1 MHAASGAALASEI
14 AKADRFIPSLSASAV
29 DTLLRRKE
37 LQAAKARLL
46 AAEYLLDMCERR
58 LFRQLGYSSVMHYGT
73 HALGLSPRD
82 VWDRLRVARAL
93 RQLPGVAAALRRG
106 RLSWSK
112 LREVIRVA
120 TPETEREW
128 LERAGRLSCRELEA
142 AVAGESTGE
151 EKSAE
156 VTRLVC
162 RFINDQT
169 VRVTVDLTPA
179 QFALVD
185 QAIGTIRQQHGT
197 EDAADALEL
206 IARAYLARVG
216 EEEPALG
223 QHIVIH
229 RCRECR
235 KEWRETSKGRVPVG
249 VSEHEPTQLVEVDDP
264 QEERELEQSSHVGS
278 RLEVRL
284 SRHIPQGVLRKVHW
298 RDEGRCQVPGCLNGR
313 WSQLHHIRFF
323 SRGGRHRAR
332 NLLTLCTQHHR
343 QLHEGYLVLRAGDAE
358 GHRFTN
364 SRGQALSPSVPT
376 ACSLAYSA
384 TPGGARNVNSD
395 KGNVNNNHKND
406 NNTAS

>member
-1 MHAASGAALASEI
+1 MHAAPAAAIPAEI
-14 AKADRFIPSLSASAV
+14 ARADRFIPSLSAYAV
-29 DTLLRRKE
+29 DLLLRRKE
-37 LQAAKARLL
+37 LQAARARLL
-46 AAEYLLDMCERR
+46 AAEYLLDMSERR
-58 LFRQLGYSSVMHYGT
+58 LFRQLGYGSVMHYGT

-120 TPETEREW
+120 TPETEGEW
-128 LERAGRLSCRELEA
+128 LERASRLSCRELEA
-142 AVAGESTGE
+142 AVAAETKAE

-156 VTRLVC
+156 ATRLVC
-162 RFINDQT
+162 RFVNDQT
-169 VRVTVDLTPA
+169 VRVTVDLTPE

-185 QAIGTIRQQHGT
+185 QAIGAIRQQLGT

-216 EEEPALG
+216 EEEPALR
-223 QHIVIH
+223 QQIVVH

-235 KEWRETSKGRVPVG
+235 KEWRETSKGRVPAR

-264 QEERELEQSSHVGS
+264 QQEREIDRSSHVGT
-278 RLEVRL
+278 RVEARL
-284 SRHIPQGVLRKVHW
+284 SRYIPQSVLRNVRW

-323 SRGGRHRAR
+323 SRGGSHRTR

-343 QLHEGYLVLRAGDAE
+343 QLHEGYLVLRAGDN
-358 GHRFTN
+358 F
-364 SRGQALSPSVPT
+364 
-376 ACSLAYSA
+376 A
-384 TPGGARNVNSD
+384 THP
-395 KGNVNNNHKND
+395 
-406 NNTAS
+406 